1 MYFPIDYYRF
11 RNYRNIDAVFVSDNI
26 ISILFL
32 RKKYKNKSDLVSYRS
47 SAIVFIRS
55 CCRSTEAGGGGPQAV
70 AALKTQ
76 IASEGL
82 GVPAGAVRS
91 S

>member
-1 MYFPIDYYRF
+1 MYFSIGYYRF
-11 RNYRNIDAVFVSDNI
+11 RNYRNIGAVFVFDNI
-26 ISILFL
+26 VSILFS
-32 RKKYKNKSDLVSYRS
+32 RKKCENESDLYRS
-47 SAIVFIRS
+47 FAIVFIRS